1 MHFTRLQRNAHFA
14 AITRMWEF
22 LGGMQTLVQR
32 TVGIMMPQLFL
43 IFVLAGAV
51 SGLTIDATSQ
61 AMFAT
66 PQGADALL
74 VLVALALFT
83 VLAVV
88 LSAVV
93 AWRWGNFHLTYTCS
107 AALMAPLSF
116 MLFIVGSVVVAQSE
130 DASEYVV
137 SHWSDLLNFVGP
149 LYSDKGPRKY
159 GEAAALGMEQAGTMA
174 LVLAMTML
182 VYVLMALRAA
192 CWSVRVGPKHVQD
205 AWAPPSE
212 AEQSLVGDGSAAAL
226 GGSGKSHGGYGA
238 LSESHSKP
246 GAGRS
251 TLDAAAVGRGGH
263 SRGASGD
270 GGAFGGSD
278 DEAEGSAVEID
289 ARSVTSERS
298 RMEDTF
304 DSVETPHVRGQAG
317 AAAPPGALLSESAL
331 APSGSGSQFRY
342 ARHSYVVATA
352 EPVSAAQWMEATK
365 EELREVVQLELKCL
379 VCVAVVAVLALVGI
393 SGGLVGL
400 SDSVRCGG
408 LARDGKAPNFVT
420 YEREILYSN
429 GVPNPGYVISLQHSF
444 PLGSVRVE
452 TDETPVSGLE
462 IKARVVMRQWALD
475 KSALISEAA
484 FNDAIAEH
492 KVPFQATDDFADDDS
507 IQDSL
512 TGSDMYFTDSSSGV
526 SNDVAQQQCA
536 SLEVVIYLPIV
547 ALYTSALNFTVDHA
561 FTNVSGVFDQTKF
574 TLRSASLRSLD
585 GPQKVSSAL
594 MFTTPSSV
602 LPGGLYMESL
612 SGDLSTDL
620 VVAEE
625 VKMLSGGDIT
635 SSLLVAGT
643 TLVFP
648 PYLEVRGGI
657 EMTCNGSGR
666 VGLTKVFSA
675 TSVSM
680 TSFSGDIIIDG
691 GIGYIAGDMTLDS
704 TWGDIYMTSMI
715 LAAANHTKVHTV
727 GGSISGTAVFSN
739 DLDVSSKY
747 GSVSMIQAFI
757 GIDTPPDT
765 NNDGV
770 FPPEIVQHPYV
781 HPRLRLASEYGGVV
795 MIGLNAGTSN
805 KSTKFNEMMTVDMT
819 TVGGDIR
826 VQVGGGAYVGPFSL
840 ETEDGARVVELNGT
854 TGGNSGVIGAV
865 PVNSTSYFNVRTKTG
880 DIDFSAAANPLGALA
895 SFFT

>member
-1 MHFTRLQRNAHFA
+1 
-14 AITRMWEF
+14 
-22 LGGMQTLVQR
+22 MQTLVQR
-32 TVGIMMPQLFL
+32 TVGIMLPQLFL

-51 SGLTIDATSQ
+51 SGLTIDATNQ

-74 VLVALALFT
+74 ALAAVALFT
-83 VLAVV
+83 ILGVV
-88 LSAVV
+88 VSAVL
-93 AWRWGNFHLTYTCS
+93 AWRWGNFHLTYTVS
-107 AALMAPLSF
+107 AAIMAPLSF
-116 MLFIVGSVVVAQSE
+116 MLFIIGSVVVAQSE
-130 DASEYVV
+130 DASQYVV
-137 SHWSDLLNFVGP
+137 KNWSDLLNFVGP
-149 LYSDKGPRKY
+149 LYSDKGPLKY

-182 VYVLMALRAA
+182 VYLLMALRAA

-212 AEQSLVGDGSAAAL
+212 AEQALVGDTYDQSARTGR
-226 GGSGKSHGGYGA
+226 GGKNHGGYGA
-238 LSESHSKP
+238 LSENSSSAAP
-246 GAGRS
+246 GAPRS
-251 TLDAAAVGRGGH
+251 TLDAATLGR
-263 SRGASGD
+263 SGAALQPPGEEGFLGD
-270 GGAFGGSD
+270 GSD
-278 DEAEGSAVEID
+278 EEADGNAVEID
-289 ARSVTSERS
+289 SRSVTSERS

-304 DSVETPHVRGQAG
+304 DTVETPHVHALSG
-317 AAAPPGALLSESAL
+317 AVAPPGAMLTESAL
-331 APSGSGSQFRY
+331 AGSGQRSTFRY
-342 ARHSYVVATA
+342 ARHSHVVATA
-352 EPVSAAQWMEATK
+352 EPVSAADWLEATK
-365 EELREVVQLELKCL
+365 DELVSTAKNEVKCI
-379 VCVAVVAVLALVGI
+379 VCVSIVVLLALMGI
-393 SGGLVGL
+393 IGGLIGL
-400 SDSVRCGG
+400 TDAVRCGG
-408 LARDGKAPNFVT
+408 LARDGNAPHFRT
-420 YEREILYSN
+420 YSREFLYSN
-429 GVPNPGYVISLQHSF
+429 GVPNPGYVINLQHTF

-452 TDETPVSGLE
+452 TDLTPVQGPE

-475 KSALISEAA
+475 ERALISEQV
-484 FNDAIAEH
+484 FNDAVTEH

-507 IQDSL
+507 VKDSL
-512 TGSDMYFTDSSSGV
+512 TGSDMFFTGATTGV
-526 SNDVAQQQCA
+526 TNDVAERECS
-536 SLEVVIYLPIV
+536 SLEIVIYLPVV

-561 FTNVSGVFDQTKF
+561 FTNVSGVFDQTQF
-574 TLRSASLRSLD
+574 TLRSATLRSLD

-594 MFTTPSSV
+594 MFTTPTSV
-602 LPGGLYMESL
+602 LPGGLRMESL

-620 VVAEE
+620 VVADE
-625 VKMLSGGDIT
+625 VTMLSGGDIT

-657 EMTCNGSGR
+657 QMVCNGSGR

-675 TSVSM
+675 ASVEL

-691 GIGYIAGDMTLDS
+691 GIGYVAGDMRLTS

-715 LAAANHTKVHTV
+715 LAAANHTIVHST

-739 DLDVSSKY
+739 DLDVTSKY

-757 GIDTPPDT
+757 GLDTPPDT

-770 FPPEIVQHPYV
+770 FPPALVQHPYV
-781 HPRLRLASEYGGVV
+781 NPRLNLASEYGGVV

-805 KSTKFNEMMTVDMT
+805 KSTKFNELMTVDMNT
-819 TVGGDIR
+819 LGGDIR
-826 VQVGGGAYVGPFSL
+826 VQVGGGAYVGPFKL

-854 TGGNSGVIGAV
+854 TGGNSGIIGAV
-865 PVNSTSYFNVRTKTG
+865 PPNSTAHFNVRTKTG

>member
-1 MHFTRLQRNAHFA
+1 
-14 AITRMWEF
+14 MWEF
-22 LGGMQTLVQR
+22 LGGLQTLVQR
-32 TVGIMMPQLFL
+32 TVGIMLPQLFL

-51 SGLTIDATSQ
+51 AGLTIEATSQ

-74 VLVALALFT
+74 ALAAGALFT
-83 VLAVV
+83 ILAVV
-88 LSAVV
+88 VSAVF
-93 AWRWGNFHLTYTCS
+93 AWRWGNFHLTYTAS
-107 AALMAPLSF
+107 AALMAPLSLY
-116 MLFIVGSVVVAQSE
+116 LFITGSVVVAQSE
-130 DASEYVV
+130 SASEYVV
-137 SHWSDLLNFVGP
+137 ANWSDLLNFVGP

-182 VYVLMALRAA
+182 VYLLMSLRAA

-212 AEQSLVGDGSAAAL
+212 AEQSLVGNNENGGVAGSH
-226 GGSGKSHGGYGA
+226 GKTRGGYGA
-238 LSESHSKP
+238 LSENTGASAP
-246 GAGRS
+246 GAARS
-251 TLDAAAVGRGGH
+251 TLDAATLGR
-263 SRGASGD
+263 SPAQPAAPPAD
-270 GGAFGGSD
+270 DAFGDSD
-278 DEAEGSAVEID
+278 DEAESGAVEID
-289 ARSVTSERS
+289 TRSVTSERS
-298 RMEDTF
+298 RMDDTF
-304 DSVETPHVRGQAG
+304 DTVETPHVPSRTG
-317 AAAPPGALLSESAL
+317 AAAPPPGAMLTESAL
-331 APSGSGSQFRY
+331 SGSGMSSNFRY
-342 ARHSYVVATA
+342 ARHSYVVAIT
-352 EPVSAAQWMEATK
+352 EPVSVATWLEATK
-365 EELREVVQLELKCL
+365 EEVQQTLKQELKCI
-379 VCVAVVAVLALVGI
+379 VCVGVVVVLALLGVA
-393 SGGLVGL
+393 GGLVGL

-408 LARDGKAPNFVT
+408 LARNAKASHFRT

-429 GVPNPGYVISLQHSF
+429 SVPNPGYVISLQHAF
-444 PLGSVRVE
+444 PLGSVRVQ

-475 KSALISEAA
+475 ESALISEQV
-484 FNDAIAEH
+484 FNDAITEH

-507 IQDSL
+507 IKDSL
-512 TGSDMYFTDSSSGV
+512 TGSDMFFTSATTGV
-526 SNDVAQQQCA
+526 TDAVAQQQCS

-574 TLRSASLRSLD
+574 TLRSANLRSLD
-585 GPQKVSSAL
+585 GPQLVTSAL

-602 LPGGLYMESL
+602 LPGGLRMESL

-620 VVAEE
+620 VVADE
-625 VKMLSGGDIT
+625 VSMLSGGDIT

-643 TLVFP
+643 TLIFP

-675 TSVSM
+675 TSVAL

-691 GIGYIAGDMTLDS
+691 GIGYVAGDMDLKS

-715 LAAANHTKVHTV
+715 LAAANHTTVHSM

-739 DLDVSSKY
+739 DLDVTSKY

-770 FPPEIVQHPYV
+770 FPPAIVEYPYV
-781 HPRLRLASEYGGVV
+781 KPRLHLASEYGAVV

-805 KSTKFNEMMTVDMT
+805 KSTKFNEMMSVEMT

-854 TGGNSGVIGAV
+854 AGGNSGVIGNV